1 VPAWRHWTRRGST
14 EPANGTIFDELD
26 KRGIT
31 WKNYFSTTSSL
42 ELFPPLYLKNNGT
55 KILSIADFFTDA
67 AAGTLP
73 NYCLVEPDY
82 GHQSEENPTPAS

>member
-1 VPAWRHWTRRGST
+1 VRRRT
-14 EPANGTIFDELD
+14 VA
-26 KRGIT
+26 
-31 WKNYFSTTSSL
+31 
-42 ELFPPLYLKNNGT
+42 T

-82 GHQSEENPTPAS
+82 GHQSEENPQNIAVGEEFAASVVNAVINAATRASTSPMRHAPLPKIG